1 MDAGKPTP
9 AAKLAA
15 VWRTTLRAHSSPYL
29 KTACLCGNLG
39 MLVGA
44 PWDTLGRT
52 TAALTQPW
60 SPAVAL
66 IHFARRFDRLC

>member
-1 MDAGKPTP
+1 MDPGRPTP
-9 AAKLAA
+9 PAELAAVSAA

-44 PWDTLGRT
+44 HDDST
-52 TAALTQPW
+52 
-60 SPAVAL
+60 
-66 IHFARRFDRLC
+66 